1 MVISQSLTLIS
12 FIHSEIAISRV
23 EQRCHQMKER
33 TVFIFSLITFLLL
46 SKLLDRLWY

>member
-23 EQRCHQMKER
+23 EQRCHQ
-33 TVFIFSLITFLLL
+33 TLIHLN
-46 SKLLDRLWY
+46 YIII